1 MNEIKHYWMKQFTN
15 PSHFLIFIYSIICL
29 SSIPACSGL
38 IYLNDGTVIEDGSL
52 FDMINTI
59 SLAQLGNFS
68 GIQFFYSS
76 SCGSCK
82 DAHRFLQSY
91 ERKHPEVHIE
101 YQNLVYNRENQEL
114 FNEYKNYFHNSKI
127 SYPVL
132 FIGNIGVSGSSDI
145 IHHMDEIVN
154 AYQNRL

>member
-91 ERKHPEVHIE
+91 ERKHPEVHNIKILYITE
-101 YQNLVYNRENQEL
+101 KIKSYLMSIRITSTIRRSLIRSYLLEISEFQGVVIL
-114 FNEYKNYFHNSKI
+114 FTIWMK
-127 SYPVL
+127 L
-132 FIGNIGVSGSSDI
+132 
-145 IHHMDEIVN
+145 
-154 AYQNRL
+154 